1 MAYNDFDYS
10 FNLNLIEHTLTITL
24 ANNFYSNKIEKLLNE
39 FTSMEVFK
47 LWRSKYNSFVA
58 YDYEPFYSDGFDVI
72 YKIKTHNISKLRFIE
87 RILTNSFKL
96 VKQLE
101 DLYKLNIDL
110 RSKDGMKIKELNEV

>member
-24 ANNFYSNKIEKLLNE
+24 ANDFYSNKIEKLLNE

-58 YDYEPFYSDGFDVI
+58 YDYEPFCSDGFDVI
-72 YKIKTHNISKLRFIE
+72 YKIKTENISKLRFIE

-110 RSKDGMKIKELNEV
+110 RSKDGIRIKELNEV